1 MQDADHLGADT
12 LPDGIRSRM
21 VDGINGLNMHILE
34 AGYEAGGRPCLLL
47 LHGFPELAYSWR
59 KVIIPLAAA
68 GYHVVAPDQRGY
80 GRTTFVSG
88 GWSGDYDGDLAPFRF
103 LNLVRDAYCL
113 IAALGYDQV
122 AGVFGHDFGSSV
134 AANCALIRPDVFR
147 SVAMMSA
154 PYGGP
159 PPLTAGEGINIHT
172 DIHGALAALKRPRKH
187 YHHYYC
193 SPDANGDMLGAPQG
207 VHAFLRAY
215 YHHKS
220 ADWTGNEPFPLA
232 AWTAVELAQMPTYYI
247 MDHGETM
254 AETVAH
260 EMPTARQIATNA
272 WLPDDELAIY
282 AAEYGRNG
290 FQGGLNWYRS
300 RMHPTLNTDIAL
312 FSGRTIDVPATF
324 IAGAS
329 DWGIR
334 QSPGTLEKMQT
345 SACSDFRA
353 LHLLDGAG
361 HWVQQ
366 EQPEVVVECLLAF
379 LDGRK
384 VA

>member
-1 MQDADHLGADT
+1 MQDASRYGADT
-12 LPDGIRSRM
+12 LPNGIRSRM
-21 VDGINGLNMHILE
+21 VDSINGLNMHILE
-34 AGYEAGGRPCLLL
+34 AGFEASGRPCLLL

-59 KVIIPLAAA
+59 KVMVPLAAA

-80 GRTTFVSG
+80 GRTMFAG
-88 GWSGDYDGDLAPFRF
+88 GDWNGDYDGDLTPFRF
-103 LNLVRDAYCL
+103 LNLVCDAYSL
-113 IAALGYDQV
+113 IEALGYDQV
-122 AGVFGHDFGSSV
+122 AGVFGHDFGSAV

-147 SVAMMSA
+147 SLAMMSA

-159 PPLTAGEGINIHT
+159 PPLTAGEGIDMRNR
-172 DIHGALAALKRPRKH
+172 IHGALAALERPRKH

-193 SPDANGDMLGAPQG
+193 SREANGDMQGAPQG
-207 VHAFLRAY
+207 VHDFLRAY

-220 ADWTGNEPFPLA
+220 ADWAGNEPFPLA
-232 AWTAVELAQMPTYYI
+232 AWTAEELAKMPTYYI
-247 MDHGETM
+247 MDLCETM

-260 EMPTARQIATNA
+260 EMPTAAQIATNA
-272 WLPDDELAIY
+272 WLREDELAVY
-282 AAEYGRNG
+282 AGEYGRNG

-300 RMHPTLNTDIAL
+300 RMHPTLNADIAL

-324 IAGAS
+324 IAGTS

-334 QSPGTLEKMQT
+334 QSPGTLEAMQT
-345 SACSDFRA
+345 SACSDFRT

-366 EQPEVVVECLLAF
+366 EQPEAVVECLLAF
-379 LDGRK
+379 LYGKK